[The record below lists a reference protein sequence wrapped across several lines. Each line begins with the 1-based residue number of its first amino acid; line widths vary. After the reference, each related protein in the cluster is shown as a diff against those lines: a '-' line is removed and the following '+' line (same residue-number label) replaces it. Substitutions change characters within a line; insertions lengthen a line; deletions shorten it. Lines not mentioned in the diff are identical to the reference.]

1 MTTNIPKKST
11 LSVFNECHICFNDF
25 FAVFMFCIFI
35 KTYLLSFETP
45 KSILIQKSTRT
56 WWHKIHLY
64 WTIDICDKNR
74 YHLINYMMMKKE
86 ELILYPI
93 KQPQKNATKPISTE
107 LFKEP
112 SGHLFLNITFTV
124 TVVPAILYLF
134 LAIFAYW

>member
-1 MTTNIPKKST
+1 
-11 LSVFNECHICFNDF
+11 
-25 FAVFMFCIFI
+25 
-35 KTYLLSFETP
+35 
-45 KSILIQKSTRT
+45 
-56 WWHKIHLY
+56 
-64 WTIDICDKNR
+64 
-74 YHLINYMMMKKE
+74 MMMKKE